1 MFRALSTRGGCGGGG
16 GYERLVDG
24 SSSGLLEAK
33 LNRVTSLPAKLFGS
47 SSTKL
52 TSEFNFPAIFPA
64 KQAKKVSKIHPWF
77 GLFDR
82 RRRRKKATAKPEVAR
97 YLDTQLFSCKS
108 SVATLAAAHSLALAA
123 QSSSLK
129 LQHDEQ
135 QRRR

>member
-1 MFRALSTRGGCGGGG
+1 MFRALSTRGGGGGGGGG
-16 GYERLVDG
+16 GYERLVDV
-24 SSSGLLEAK
+24 SSGGLLEAK

-52 TSEFNFPAIFPA
+52 TPEFNFPANFPA

-97 YLDTQLFSCKS
+97 YLEYVKEGGVWDVNSNMPVIYYK
-108 SVATLAAAHSLALAA
+108 
-123 QSSSLK
+123 
-129 LQHDEQ
+129 
-135 QRRR
+135 